1 MHAEGAGSQA
11 LTLQSCTPT
20 EAFTGGSFQVSL
32 GALDGRK
39 LPFSVD
45 VSLDSGTGDSL
56 GHLPQHYEAALE
68 SDLIQSDKDF
78 ASRDEYCNYL
88 NHLTGADIDSALP
101 SISLS
106 CTLAGT
112 YLDLPISTT
121 GPLTVAGEIGKIGSY
136 QWRENEDGNL
146 ELTVTLDRYIYA
158 CTDVAFDEIFELQLK
173 DGVRAEAGPPSLQLG
188 EEKLIA
194 VLGLTDRA
202 DPAAQYKLTKTAPA
216 AVDTPTIPYTIT
228 AELQPEA
235 GGSLAGTVLWDRL
248 PEGLTLA
255 GAAATP
261 DGAGPIGLSE
271 SDYSL
276 TGGVF
281 TYAIPEKAAEQ
292 RPSCPPT
299 TSPPS

>member
-11 LTLQSCTPT
+11 LTLQSCTPP

-56 GHLPQHYEAALE
+56 GHLPQHYEVALE
-68 SDLIQSDKDF
+68 SGLIQSDKDF

-121 GPLTVAGEIGKIGSY
+121 GPLTVAGG
-136 QWRENEDGNL
+136 L
-146 ELTVTLDRYIYA
+146 EKSAPTSGGR
-158 CTDVAFDEIFELQLK
+158 
-173 DGVRAEAGPPSLQLG
+173 
-188 EEKLIA
+188 
-194 VLGLTDRA
+194 
-202 DPAAQYKLTKTAPA
+202 TKTAIWSSRSLWTGISTPA
-216 AVDTPTIPYTIT
+216 RT
-228 AELQPEA
+228 
-235 GGSLAGTVLWDRL
+235 WH
-248 PEGLTLA
+248 LTR
-255 GAAATP
+255 
-261 DGAGPIGLSE
+261 DLS
-271 SDYSL
+271 SS
-276 TGGVF
+276 
-281 TYAIPEKAAEQ
+281 
-292 RPSCPPT
+292 
-299 TSPPS
+299 